1 MGPTLS
7 GRREQGSRLER
18 DPLEGVAELIPH
30 HKVAAAASQPQR
42 GGELKRLMIANTSNP
57 AACRE
62 HSGLLLPYV
71 RRPLRPGKERMRVV
85 FAIAVLCGSIGVP
98 ASAQTPAAQAPSAGQ
113 PAQTSQEHMPS
124 AIKLENPELG
134 AKEPSGLTPGAN
146 SFAEG
151 QAKALIES
159 KGYDNV
165 SALVNDS
172 QGIWHGTATKGQAKV
187 HVSVDYKGHVNA
199 H

>member
-1 MGPTLS
+1 
-7 GRREQGSRLER
+7 
-18 DPLEGVAELIPH
+18 
-30 HKVAAAASQPQR
+30 
-42 GGELKRLMIANTSNP
+42 
-57 AACRE
+57 
-62 HSGLLLPYV
+62 
-71 RRPLRPGKERMRVV
+71 MRIVS
-85 FAIAVLCGSIGVP
+85 AIAVLSGLIAALP
-98 ASAQTPAAQAPSAGQ
+98 AAAQTPSVEQPSAHST
-113 PAQTSQEHMPS
+113 PAHMPS
-124 AIKLENPELG
+124 AIELESPDAA

-187 HVSVDYKGHVNA
+187 HVSVDYKGHVDA
-199 H
+199 K

>member
-1 MGPTLS
+1 
-7 GRREQGSRLER
+7 
-18 DPLEGVAELIPH
+18 
-30 HKVAAAASQPQR
+30 
-42 GGELKRLMIANTSNP
+42 
-57 AACRE
+57 
-62 HSGLLLPYV
+62 
-71 RRPLRPGKERMRVV
+71 MRVV
-85 FAIAVLCGSIGVP
+85 FAIAVLSGSIVALPGF
-98 ASAQTPAAQAPSAGQ
+98 AQTPSAQPAEQPPAQAA
-113 PAQTSQEHMPS
+113 PAHMPS
-124 AIKLENPELG
+124 AIELESPEAA

-187 HVSVDYKGHVNA
+187 HVSVDYKGHVDA
-199 H
+199 K

>member
-1 MGPTLS
+1 
-7 GRREQGSRLER
+7 
-18 DPLEGVAELIPH
+18 
-30 HKVAAAASQPQR
+30 
-42 GGELKRLMIANTSNP
+42 
-57 AACRE
+57 
-62 HSGLLLPYV
+62 
-71 RRPLRPGKERMRVV
+71 MRAV
-85 FAIAVLCGSIGVP
+85 FANAAIAAVLIALP
-98 ASAQTPAAQAPSAGQ
+98 ASAQTPAAD
-113 PAQTSQEHMPS
+113 AQKRPPT
-124 AIKLENPELG
+124 AIELESPEAA

-187 HVSVDYKGHVNA
+187 HVSVDYKGHVDA
-199 H
+199 K

>member
-1 MGPTLS
+1 
-7 GRREQGSRLER
+7 
-18 DPLEGVAELIPH
+18 
-30 HKVAAAASQPQR
+30 
-42 GGELKRLMIANTSNP
+42 
-57 AACRE
+57 
-62 HSGLLLPYV
+62 
-71 RRPLRPGKERMRVV
+71 MRVV
-85 FAIAVLCGSIGVP
+85 LGIAVLSGVLAALP
-98 ASAQTPAAQAPSAGQ
+98 VSAQTPAADPPGQAAPQ
-113 PAQTSQEHMPS
+113 PPS

-134 AKEPSGLTPGAN
+134 KKSDEPSGLLPGAN

-187 HVSVDYKGHVNA
+187 RVSVDYKGHVDA
-199 H
+199 K

>member
-1 MGPTLS
+1 
-7 GRREQGSRLER
+7 
-18 DPLEGVAELIPH
+18 
-30 HKVAAAASQPQR
+30 
-42 GGELKRLMIANTSNP
+42 
-57 AACRE
+57 
-62 HSGLLLPYV
+62 
-71 RRPLRPGKERMRVV
+71 MRVV
-85 FAIAVLCGSIGVP
+85 FVIAAVALLISLS
-98 ASAQTPAAQAPSAGQ
+98 ASAQTSPA
-113 PAQTSQEHMPS
+113 PAHVPS
-124 AIKLENPELG
+124 AIELESPEAA

-187 HVSVDYKGHVNA
+187 HVSVDYKGHVDA
-199 H
+199 K

>member
-1 MGPTLS
+1 
-7 GRREQGSRLER
+7 
-18 DPLEGVAELIPH
+18 
-30 HKVAAAASQPQR
+30 
-42 GGELKRLMIANTSNP
+42 
-57 AACRE
+57 
-62 HSGLLLPYV
+62 
-71 RRPLRPGKERMRVV
+71 MRAV
-85 FAIAVLCGSIGVP
+85 FAIAAVALLISLP
-98 ASAQTPAAQAPSAGQ
+98 ASAQTPPE
-113 PAQTSQEHMPS
+113 PAHMPS
-124 AIKLENPELG
+124 AIELESPEAA

-187 HVSVDYKGHVNA
+187 HVSVDYKGHVDA
-199 H
+199 K

>member
-1 MGPTLS
+1 MRFVL
-7 GRREQGSRLER
+7 R
-18 DPLEGVAELIPH
+18 I
-30 HKVAAAASQPQR
+30 AA
-42 GGELKRLMIANTSNP
+42 LF
-57 AACRE
+57 
-62 HSGLLLPYV
+62 GLLVAL
-71 RRPLRPGKERMRVV
+71 
-85 FAIAVLCGSIGVP
+85 P
-98 ASAQTPAAQAPSAGQ
+98 ASAQTPSQTAPQ
-113 PAQTSQEHMPS
+113 PPS

-134 AKEPSGLTPGAN
+134 KKSDEPSGLVPGAN

-187 HVSVDYKGHVNA
+187 HVSVDYKGHVDA
-199 H
+199 K

>member
-1 MGPTLS
+1 
-7 GRREQGSRLER
+7 
-18 DPLEGVAELIPH
+18 
-30 HKVAAAASQPQR
+30 
-42 GGELKRLMIANTSNP
+42 
-57 AACRE
+57 
-62 HSGLLLPYV
+62 
-71 RRPLRPGKERMRVV
+71 MRAV
-85 FAIAVLCGSIGVP
+85 FAIAAVALLISLP
-98 ASAQTPAAQAPSAGQ
+98 ASAQTPAAP
-113 PAQTSQEHMPS
+113 THMPS
-124 AIKLENPELG
+124 AIELESPEAA

-187 HVSVDYKGHVNA
+187 HVSVDYKGHVDA
-199 H
+199 K